1 MKICNWGPFNIQ
13 HSTFLVPIQ
22 SSNPMSVA
30 APAQALAVN
39 PLREGLEQE
48 RVPDASCLVI
58 FGASGDL
65 TGRKLLPALYSLA
78 HDGLLPAGQTIIGFA
93 RPDYSDDAFRMA
105 MREACDKYARTRPV
119 DDAVWENFAKGLFYV
134 QGDFSQPDAYI
145 KLNRKL
151 KECDETRGTGGRRI
165 YYLAVPPQFFP
176 KISELLGAEGMVTD
190 PERGGPYTRVII
202 EKPFGRD
209 LQTAREL
216 NRVAVT
222 TFRERQVFRIDHYL
236 GKETVQNLLVLRF
249 ANGIFEPFW
258 NRQYIDHVQFTVA
271 ESIGVEKR
279 GGYFESAGITRDI
292 VQNHMLQL
300 VSLIGMEPPVAYEPD
315 AVRDEKVKVLRAL
328 REFPRGHEEDNSV
341 RGQYADGSVLG
352 EKAAAYRKEPNVNPE
367 SKVETYAALKLYID
381 NWRWADVPFYV
392 RGGKRLPKRVTD
404 ISIHFR
410 SAPYPLFNKM
420 ATLQMQSNVL
430 AIRIQPDEGIS
441 LKFDSKVPGP
451 TVRTA
456 PVAMEFRYATSF
468 GAEPPEAYERLLLE
482 TMLGDS
488 TLFARRDEVETAW
501 AWLDPLLN
509 AWAADQRP
517 PEPYPAGTW
526 GPEAADTLIE
536 RDGRKW
542 RRP

>member
-1 MKICNWGPFNIQ
+1 
-13 HSTFLVPIQ
+13 
-22 SSNPMSVA
+22 MSVA
-30 APAQALAVN
+30 PPPALETN

-65 TGRKLLPALYSLA
+65 TQRKLIPALYSLA
-78 HDGLLPAGQTIIGFA
+78 HEGLLPAGQTIIGFA
-93 RPDYSDDAFRMA
+93 RPEFTDDAFRMA

-134 QGDFSQPDAYI
+134 SGDFSEGEAYRQ
-145 KLNRKL
+145 LRRRL
-151 KECDETRGTGGRRI
+151 EECDKTRGTGGRRI
-165 YYLAVPPQFFP
+165 YYLAVPPKFFP
-176 KISELLGAEGMVTD
+176 VIAEILGGENMVTD
-190 PERGGPYTRVII
+190 PERAGPYTRVII
-202 EKPFGRD
+202 EKPFGHD
-209 LQTAREL
+209 LQSAQEL

-222 TFRERQVFRIDHYL
+222 VFRERQVFRIDHYL

-258 NRQYIDHVQFTVA
+258 NRQYVDHIQFTVA

-279 GGYFESAGITRDI
+279 GAYFDAAGITRDI
-292 VQNHMLQL
+292 IQNHMLQL
-300 VSLIGMEPPVAYEPD
+300 VSLVGMEPPVAFEAN

-328 REFPRGHEEDNSV
+328 REFPRGRESQLAV
-341 RGQYADGSVLG
+341 RGQYGDGSVLG
-352 EKAAAYRKEPNVNPE
+352 APAIAYRKEPSVDPNSRIE
-367 SKVETYAALKLYID
+367 TFAAMKVFID
-381 NWRWADVPFYV
+381 NWRWADVPFYI
-392 RGGKRLPKRVTD
+392 RAGKRLPKRVTD

-410 SAPYPLFNKM
+410 PAPFPLFSKM
-420 ATLQMQSNVL
+420 MRTQANVL

-441 LKFDSKVPGP
+441 LRFDSKLPGP

-456 PVAMEFRYATSF
+456 PVTMEFRYATSF
-468 GAEPPEAYERLLLE
+468 GAEPPEAYERLLLD

-501 AWLDPLLN
+501 AWLDPLLRGWEQDPN
-509 AWAADQRP
+509 P
-517 PEPYPAGTW
+517 PYFYPAGSW
-526 GPEAADTLIE
+526 GPPAADELIE

>member
-1 MKICNWGPFNIQ
+1 
-13 HSTFLVPIQ
+13 
-22 SSNPMSVA
+22 MS
-30 APAQALAVN
+30 AVVLEPN

-65 TGRKLLPALYSLA
+65 THRKLLPALYSLA
-78 HDGLLPAGQTIIGFA
+78 HEGLLPAGQTIVGFA
-93 RPDYSDDAFRMA
+93 RPDYTDEAFRQEIK
-105 MREACDKYARTRPV
+105 EACNQFARTRPV
-119 DDAVWENFAKGLFYV
+119 DDSVWENFAKGLLYV
-134 QGDFSQPDAYI
+134 QGDFAEPEAY
-145 KLNRKL
+145 NRL
-151 KECDETRGTGGRRI
+151 KQRLAECDRTRGTGGRRI
-165 YYLAVPPQFFP
+165 YYLAVPPNFFP
-176 KISELLGAEGMVTD
+176 VIAELLGAEGMVTD

-209 LQTAREL
+209 LASAREL

-258 NRQYIDHVQFTVA
+258 NRQYIDHVQLTVA

-279 GGYFESAGITRDI
+279 GGYFDHAGIARDI

-300 VSLIGMEPPVAYEPD
+300 VSLVAMEPPVAFEAD

-328 REFPRGHEEDNSV
+328 RDFPPGRENSLSV
-341 RGQYADGSVLG
+341 RGQYTAGSVLG
-352 EKAAAYRKEPNVNPE
+352 EAVPGYRQEDSVAPD
-367 SKVETYAALKLYID
+367 SRTETYAAMKVFVD
-381 NWRWADVPFYV
+381 NWRWADVPFYL
-392 RGGKRLPKRVTD
+392 RSGKRLPKRVTD

-410 SAPYPLFNKM
+410 PAPYPLFKKIQGVQ
-420 ATLQMQSNVL
+420 TQPNVL
-430 AIRIQPDEGIS
+430 SIRIQPDEGIS
-441 LKFDSKVPGP
+441 LKFDSKVPGA
-451 TVRTA
+451 TIRTA
-456 PVAMEFRYATSF
+456 PVTMEFRYATSF

-501 AWLDPLLN
+501 AWLDPLLRS
-509 AWAADQRP
+509 WESSPQT
-517 PEPYPAGTW
+517 PEPYPAGAW
-526 GPEAADTLIE
+526 GPPTADVLIE
-536 RDGRKW
+536 RDGRRW

>member
-1 MKICNWGPFNIQ
+1 M
-13 HSTFLVPIQ
+13 TVVVPVVD
-22 SSNPMSVA
+22 S
-30 APAQALAVN
+30 N

-65 TGRKLLPALYSLA
+65 TQRKLIPALYSLA

-93 RPDYSDDAFRMA
+93 RPDFTDDAWRMA
-105 MREACDKYARTRPV
+105 MRDACNKFARVRPV
-119 DDAVWENFAKGLFYV
+119 DEAIWENFAKGLFYIR
-134 QGDFSQPDAYI
+134 GDFSDPAAYL
-145 KLNRKL
+145 KLNQKL
-151 KECDETRGTGGRRI
+151 QECDKTRGTGGRRI
-165 YYLAVPPQFFP
+165 YYLAVPPNFFP
-176 KISELLGAEGMVTD
+176 VISEFLGAEKMVTD
-190 PERGGPYTRVII
+190 PERGGPFTRVII
-202 EKPFGRD
+202 EKPFGHD
-209 LQTAREL
+209 LASAREL

-271 ESIGVEKR
+271 ETVGVEKR
-279 GGYFESAGITRDI
+279 GGYFETAGITRDI
-292 VQNHMLQL
+292 IQNHMLQL

-328 REFPRGHEEDNSV
+328 REFPRGHEEDNAV
-341 RGQYADGSVLG
+341 RGQYTDGSVLG
-352 EKAAAYRKEPNVNPE
+352 EKAPAYRKEPNVNPE
-367 SKVETYAALKLYID
+367 SKVETYSALKLYID

-392 RGGKRLPKRVTD
+392 RAGKRLPKRVTD

-410 SAPYPLFNKM
+410 AAPYPLFNKM

-456 PVAMEFRYATSF
+456 PVTMEFRYATSF

-509 AWAADQRP
+509 AWAADARP

-526 GPEAADTLIE
+526 GPEAADKLIE
-536 RDGRKW
+536 KEGRKW

>member
-1 MKICNWGPFNIQ
+1 M
-13 HSTFLVPIQ
+13 TLT
-22 SSNPMSVA
+22 
-30 APAQALAVN
+30 APVIEAN
-39 PLREGLEQE
+39 PLREGLEHE

-65 TGRKLLPALYSLA
+65 TQRKLIPALYSLA

-93 RPDYSDDAFRMA
+93 RPDFTDDAFRMA
-105 MREACDKYARTRPV
+105 MREACNTFARVRPV
-119 DDAVWENFAKGLFYV
+119 DEAVWENFAKGLFYIK
-134 QGDFSQPDAYI
+134 GDFGDSEAYLRLSQ
-145 KLNRKL
+145 KLQ
-151 KECDETRGTGGRRI
+151 ECDKTRGTGGRRL
-165 YYLAVPPQFFP
+165 YYLAVPPTFFP
-176 KISELLGAEGMVTD
+176 IISEFLGAEKMVTD
-190 PERGGPYTRVII
+190 PERGGPFTRVII
-202 EKPFGRD
+202 EKPFGHD
-209 LQTAREL
+209 LASAREL

-271 ESIGVEKR
+271 ETVGVEKR
-279 GGYFESAGITRDI
+279 GGYFETAGITRDI
-292 VQNHMLQL
+292 IQNHMLQL

-328 REFPRGHEEDNSV
+328 REFPRGREQEHAV
-341 RGQYADGSVLG
+341 RGQYTDGSVLG
-352 EKAAAYRKEPNVNPE
+352 EKAPAYRQEPNVNPE
-367 SKVETYAALKLYID
+367 SKVETYSALKLYID

-392 RGGKRLPKRVTD
+392 RAGKRLPKRVTD

-410 SAPYPLFNKM
+410 AAPYPLFNKM
-420 ATLQMQSNVL
+420 ATLRMQSNVL

-456 PVAMEFRYATSF
+456 PVSMEFRYATSF

-509 AWAADQRP
+509 AWAADP
-517 PEPYPAGTW
+517 GAPEPYPAGTW
-526 GPEAADTLIE
+526 GPEAADKLIE
-536 RDGRKW
+536 KDGRKW

>member
-1 MKICNWGPFNIQ
+1 M
-13 HSTFLVPIQ
+13 TT
-22 SSNPMSVA
+22 VA
-30 APAQALAVN
+30 LEPN

-65 TGRKLLPALYSLA
+65 THRKLLPALYSLA

-93 RPDYSDDAFRMA
+93 RPDYGDEAFRA
-105 MREACDKYARTRPV
+105 DIRKACNEFARTKPV

-134 QGDFSQPDAYI
+134 QGDFTEPEAYNRLNQ
-145 KLNRKL
+145 KLT
-151 KECDETRGTGGRRI
+151 ECDRTRGTGGRRI
-165 YYLAVPPQFFP
+165 YYLAVPPNFFP
-176 KISELLGAEGMVTD
+176 VIAELLGAEGMVTD

-202 EKPFGRD
+202 EKPFGHD
-209 LQTAREL
+209 LATAREL

-258 NRQYIDHVQFTVA
+258 NRQYIDHVQLTVA

-279 GGYFESAGITRDI
+279 GPYFESAGIARDI
-292 VQNHMLQL
+292 IQNHMMQL
-300 VSLIGMEPPVAYEPD
+300 LSLVAMEPPVAFEAD
-315 AVRDEKVKVLRAL
+315 AVRDEKVKVVRAL
-328 REFPRGHEEDNSV
+328 RDFPAGHESSSAV
-341 RGQYADGSVLG
+341 RGQYTAGSVLG
-352 EKAAAYRKEPNVNPE
+352 EAVPGYRQEERVSPT
-367 SKVETYAALKLYID
+367 SRVETYAAMKVFVD
-381 NWRWADVPFYV
+381 NWRWADVPFYL
-392 RGGKRLPKRVTD
+392 RAGKRLPKRVTD

-410 SAPYPLFNKM
+410 PAPYPLFKKV
-420 ATLQMQSNVL
+420 AGVRTQPNVL
-430 AIRIQPDEGIS
+430 AIRIQPDEGIA

-456 PVAMEFRYATSF
+456 PVTMEFRYATSF

-501 AWLDPLLN
+501 AWLDPLLHV
-509 AWAADQRP
+509 WEESPEP
-517 PEPYPAGTW
+517 PDPYPAGTW
-526 GPEAADTLIE
+526 GPPSADAMIE
-536 RDGRKW
+536 RDGRRW

>member
-1 MKICNWGPFNIQ
+1 M
-13 HSTFLVPIQ
+13 TL
-22 SSNPMSVA
+22 
-30 APAQALAVN
+30 APPVVETN

-65 TGRKLLPALYSLA
+65 TQRKLMPALYSLA

-93 RPDYSDDAFRMA
+93 RPEFTDEAWRMA
-105 MREACDKYARTRPV
+105 MRDACNKFARVRPV
-119 DDAVWENFAKGLFYV
+119 DEAVWENFAKGIFYV
-134 QGDFSQPDAYI
+134 RGDFNDPEAYLR
-145 KLNRKL
+145 LNQRL
-151 KECDETRGTGGRRI
+151 QECDRTRGTGGRRI
-165 YYLAVPPQFFP
+165 YYLAVPPNFFP
-176 KISELLGAEGMVTD
+176 VISEFLGAEKMVTD
-190 PERGGPYTRVII
+190 PERGGPFTRVII
-202 EKPFGRD
+202 EKPFGHD
-209 LQTAREL
+209 LASAKEL

-271 ESIGVEKR
+271 ETVGVEKR
-279 GGYFESAGITRDI
+279 GNYFETAGITRDI
-292 VQNHMLQL
+292 IQNHMLQL

-328 REFPRGHEEDNSV
+328 REFPRGREQEHAV
-341 RGQYADGSVLG
+341 RGQYTDGSVLG
-352 EKAAAYRKEPNVNPE
+352 EPAPAYRKEPNVNPE
-367 SKVETYAALKLYID
+367 SKVESYSAIKLFID

-392 RGGKRLPKRVTD
+392 RAGKRLPKRVTD

-410 SAPYPLFNKM
+410 AAPYPLFNKM

-456 PVAMEFRYATSF
+456 PVTMEFRYATSF

-501 AWLDPLLN
+501 AWIDPLLR
-509 AWAADQRP
+509 AWAADGRA

-526 GPEAADTLIE
+526 GPEAADRLIDK
-536 RDGRKW
+536 DGRKW

>member
-1 MKICNWGPFNIQ
+1 M
-13 HSTFLVPIQ
+13 SLVT
-22 SSNPMSVA
+22 
-30 APAQALAVN
+30 PAIEPN

-65 TGRKLLPALYSLA
+65 TQRKLIPALYSLA
-78 HDGLLPAGQTIIGFA
+78 HDGLLPAGQTIIGYA
-93 RPDYSDDAFRMA
+93 RPDYTDDAFRIA
-105 MREACDKYARTRPV
+105 MRESCDKFARTRPV
-119 DDAVWENFAKGLFYV
+119 DEAVWENFAKGLFYV
-134 QGDFSQPDAYI
+134 RGEFGEPDGI
-145 KLNRKL
+145 IRLNEKM
-151 KECDETRGTGGRRI
+151 KECDDSRGTGGRRI

-176 KISELLGAEGMVTD
+176 VIAELLGREKMVTD
-190 PERGGPYTRVII
+190 PEQGGPFTRVII
-202 EKPFGRD
+202 EKPFGHD
-209 LQTAREL
+209 LKSAREL
-216 NRVAVT
+216 NHVAVS

-258 NRQYIDHVQFTVA
+258 NRQYIDHVQITVA

-279 GGYFESAGITRDI
+279 GPYFETAGISRDI
-292 VQNHMLQL
+292 IQNHMLQL
-300 VSLIGMEPPVAYEPD
+300 VSLIGMEPPVAFEAD

-328 REFPRGHEEDNSV
+328 REFPRGRETEVAV
-341 RGQYADGSVLG
+341 RGQYVDGSVLG
-352 EKAAAYRKEPNVNPE
+352 EKAVAYRKEVKVAPNSNVD
-367 SKVETYAALKLYID
+367 TYAALKIFID
-381 NWRWADVPFYV
+381 NWRWADVPFYI
-392 RGGKRLPKRVTD
+392 RAGKRLPKRVTD

-410 SAPYPLFNKM
+410 PAPYPLFHKLANVKM
-420 ATLQMQSNVL
+420 QPNVL

-456 PVAMEFRYATSF
+456 PVTMEFRYATSF

-509 AWAADQRP
+509 AWAADP
-517 PEPYPAGTW
+517 AGPSTYSAGTW
-526 GPEAADTLIE
+526 GPEAADQLIE
-536 RDGRKW
+536 HDGRKW

>member
-1 MKICNWGPFNIQ
+1 M
-13 HSTFLVPIQ
+13 TVT
-22 SSNPMSVA
+22 
-30 APAQALAVN
+30 APVVEAN

-65 TGRKLLPALYSLA
+65 TQRKLIPARYSLA

-93 RPDYSDDAFRMA
+93 RPDFTDDAWRMA
-105 MREACDKYARTRPV
+105 MREACDKFARTRPV
-119 DDAVWENFAKGLFYV
+119 DEAVWENFAKGLFYV
-134 QGDFSQPDAYI
+134 QGDFSDSEAYLRLNK
-145 KLNRKL
+145 KLQ
-151 KECDETRGTGGRRI
+151 ECDKARGTGGRRI
-165 YYLAVPPQFFP
+165 YYLAVPPNFFP
-176 KISELLGAEGMVTD
+176 VISEFLGAEKMVTD
-190 PERGGPYTRVII
+190 PERGGPFTRVII
-202 EKPFGRD
+202 EKPFGHD
-209 LQTAREL
+209 LQSAREL

-271 ESIGVEKR
+271 ETVGVEKR
-279 GGYFESAGITRDI
+279 GGYFETAGITRDI
-292 VQNHMLQL
+292 IQNHMLQL

-328 REFPRGHEEDNSV
+328 REFPRGHEGDSAV
-341 RGQYADGSVLG
+341 RGQYTDGSVLG
-352 EKAAAYRKEPNVNPE
+352 EKAPAYRKEPNVNPE
-367 SKVETYAALKLYID
+367 SKVETYAAMKLYID

-392 RGGKRLPKRVTD
+392 RAGKRLPKRVTD

-410 SAPYPLFNKM
+410 PAPYPLFNKM
-420 ATLQMQSNVL
+420 TNVKMQPNVL

-456 PVAMEFRYATSF
+456 PVTMEFRYATSF

-501 AWLDPLLN
+501 AWLDPLLA
-509 AWAADQRP
+509 AWAAEPGP

-526 GPEAADTLIE
+526 GPEAADKLIE

>member
-1 MKICNWGPFNIQ
+1 M
-13 HSTFLVPIQ
+13 TVD
-22 SSNPMSVA
+22 
-30 APAQALAVN
+30 APVLETN
-39 PLREGLEQE
+39 PLREGLDQE
-48 RVPDASCLVI
+48 RVPDASALVI

-65 TGRKLLPALYSLA
+65 TQRKLIPALYSLA

-93 RPDYSDDAFRMA
+93 RPEYTDDAFRMA
-105 MREACDKYARTRPV
+105 MRESCDKFARTKPV
-119 DDAVWENFAKGLFYV
+119 DEAVWENFAKGLFYV
-134 QGDFSQPDAYI
+134 QGDFSDGEAYGRLQ
-145 KLNRKL
+145 KRLE
-151 KECDETRGTGGRRI
+151 ECDRNRGTGGRRL
-165 YYLAVPPQFFP
+165 YYFAVPPNFFP
-176 KISELLGAEGMVTD
+176 VICEILGKAGMVTD
-190 PERGGPYTRVII
+190 PEHGGPYTRVII
-202 EKPFGRD
+202 EKPFGHD
-209 LQTAREL
+209 LDSAREL
-216 NRVAVT
+216 NRVAVS

-279 GGYFESAGITRDI
+279 GSYFETAGIARDI

-300 VSLIGMEPPVAYEPD
+300 VSLIGMEPPVAFEAN

-328 REFPRGHEEDNSV
+328 REFPKGREDQLAV
-341 RGQYADGSVLG
+341 RGQYTDGSVLG
-352 EKAAAYRKEPNVNPE
+352 EPVDPYRKEPNVDPS
-367 SKVETYAALKLYID
+367 SKVETFAAMKVYVD
-381 NWRWADVPFYV
+381 NWRWAGVPFYI
-392 RGGKRLPKRVTD
+392 RAGKRLPKRVTD

-410 SAPYPLFNKM
+410 PAPYPLFSEIK
-420 ATLQMQSNVL
+420 MQSNIL

-441 LKFDSKVPGP
+441 LRFDSKLPGP

-456 PVAMEFRYATSF
+456 PVTMEFRYATSF

-501 AWLDPLLN
+501 GWLDPLLKR
-509 AWAADQRP
+509 WAGDPRP
-517 PEPYPAGTW
+517 PYFYQAGTW

-536 RDGRKW
+536 RDGRRW

>member
-1 MKICNWGPFNIQ
+1 M
-13 HSTFLVPIQ
+13 STVVLEP
-22 SSNPMSVA
+22 
-30 APAQALAVN
+30 N

-65 TGRKLLPALYSLA
+65 THRKLLPALYSLA

-93 RPDYSDDAFRMA
+93 RPDYGEDAFRQDIKK
-105 MREACDKYARTRPV
+105 ACNEFARIKPV

-134 QGDFSQPDAYI
+134 KGDFTDPAAYNR
-145 KLNRKL
+145 LNQKL
-151 KECDETRGTGGRRI
+151 KECDKNRGTGGRRI
-165 YYLAVPPQFFP
+165 YYLAVPPNFFP
-176 KISELLGAEGMVTD
+176 VIAELLGAEGMVTD
-190 PERGGPYTRVII
+190 PERGGPFTRVII
-202 EKPFGRD
+202 EKPFGHD
-209 LQTAREL
+209 LATAREL
-216 NRVAVT
+216 NRVAVS

-279 GGYFESAGITRDI
+279 GPYFESSGIARDI
-292 VQNHMLQL
+292 LQNHMLQL
-300 VSLIGMEPPVAYEPD
+300 VSLVAMEPPVAFEAD

-328 REFPRGHEEDNSV
+328 RDFPPGRESSLSV
-341 RGQYADGSVLG
+341 RGQYTAGSVLG
-352 EKAAAYRKEPNVNPE
+352 DAVPGYRQEERVDPA
-367 SKVETYAALKLYID
+367 SRVETFAAMKVFVD
-381 NWRWADVPFYV
+381 NWRWADVPFYL
-392 RGGKRLPKRVTD
+392 RAGKRLPKRVTD

-410 SAPYPLFNKM
+410 PAPYPLFKKVPGVH
-420 ATLQMQSNVL
+420 TQPNVL

-456 PVAMEFRYATSF
+456 PVTMEFRYATSF

-501 AWLDPLLN
+501 AWIDPLLH
-509 AWAADQRP
+509 AWEQNPEP
-517 PEPYPAGTW
+517 PDPYPAGTW
-526 GPEAADTLIE
+526 GPPSADSMIE
-536 RDGRKW
+536 RDGRRW

>member
-1 MKICNWGPFNIQ
+1 M
-13 HSTFLVPIQ
+13 T
-22 SSNPMSVA
+22 VA
-30 APAQALAVN
+30 PPENVLEPN

-48 RVPDASCLVI
+48 RVPDASALVI

-65 TGRKLLPALYSLA
+65 TARKLVPALYSLA
-78 HDGLLPAGQTIIGFA
+78 HDGLLPAGQAIIGFA
-93 RPDYSDDAFRMA
+93 RPDYTDDAFRMA
-105 MREACDKYARTRPV
+105 MRESCEKFARTRPI
-119 DDAVWENFAKGLFYV
+119 DEAIWESFARRLFYV
-134 QGDFSQPDAYI
+134 RGEFGEPEAYNRLKQ
-145 KLNRKL
+145 KLD
-151 KECDETRGTGGRRI
+151 ECDKNQGTGGRRI
-165 YYLAVPPQFFP
+165 YYLAVPPNFFP
-176 KISELLGAEGMVTD
+176 IISEILGAEGMVAD
-190 PERGGPYTRVII
+190 PERSGPYTRVII
-202 EKPFGRD
+202 EKPFGHD
-209 LQTAREL
+209 LASAREL

-271 ESIGVEKR
+271 EAIGVEKR
-279 GGYFESAGITRDI
+279 GNYFETAGITRDI

-300 VSLIGMEPPVAYEPD
+300 VSLVAMEPPVAMEAN

-328 REFPRGHEEDNSV
+328 REFPSGREEELAV
-341 RGQYADGSVLG
+341 RGQYSEGSVLG
-352 EKAAAYRKEPNVNPE
+352 SKAPAYRNEENVNPE
-367 SKVETYAALKLYID
+367 SKVETFAAMKVFVD
-381 NWRWADVPFYV
+381 NWRWADVPFYL
-392 RGGKRLPKRVTD
+392 RAGKRLPKRVTD

-410 SAPYPLFNKM
+410 PAPYPLFNKM
-420 ATLQMQSNVL
+420 QTMKMQPNVL

-441 LKFDSKVPGP
+441 LRFDSKVPGP

-456 PVAMEFRYATSF
+456 PVTMEFRYATSF

-501 AWLDPLLN
+501 AWLDPLLK
-509 AWAADQRP
+509 AWTADPRP
-517 PEPYPAGTW
+517 PAPYAAGTW
-526 GPEAADTLIE
+526 GPPEADALIE

-542 RRP
+542 RRS

>member
-1 MKICNWGPFNIQ
+1 MVTISP
-13 HSTFLVPIQ
+13 VVEP
-22 SSNPMSVA
+22 
-30 APAQALAVN
+30 N

-48 RVPDASCLVI
+48 RVPEASSLVI

-65 TGRKLLPALYSLA
+65 TQRKLIPALYSLA

-93 RPDYSDDAFRMA
+93 RPDYTDDAFRTA
-105 MREACDKYARTRPV
+105 MREACDKFARVKPV
-119 DDAVWENFAKGLFYV
+119 DDAIWDNFAKGLFYV
-134 QGDFSQPDAYI
+134 RGEFSEPEAYNRLKQ
-145 KLNRKL
+145 KLT
-151 KECDETRGTGGRRI
+151 ECDSSRGTGGRRI

-176 KISELLGAEGMVTD
+176 VISELLGAEGMVTD

-202 EKPFGRD
+202 EKPFGHD
-209 LQTAREL
+209 LESAKEL

-279 GGYFESAGITRDI
+279 GNYFETAGITRDI
-292 VQNHMLQL
+292 IQNHMLQL
-300 VSLIGMEPPVAYEPD
+300 VSLLAMEPPVAFEAD

-328 REFPRGHEEDNSV
+328 REFPAGREEQMAV
-341 RGQYADGSVLG
+341 RGQYTDGSVLG
-352 EKAAAYRKEPNVNPE
+352 EKAIGYRKEENVDPN
-367 SKVETYAALKLYID
+367 SHVETFSALKVFVD
-381 NWRWADVPFYV
+381 NWRWADVPFYL
-392 RGGKRLPKRVTD
+392 RAGKRLPKRVTD

-410 SAPYPLFNKM
+410 PAPYPLFRKM
-420 ATLQMQSNVL
+420 TNMKTQPNVL

-451 TVRTA
+451 TVRSA
-456 PVAMEFRYATSF
+456 PVTMEFRYATSF

-501 AWLDPLLN
+501 AWLDPLLA
-509 AWAADQRP
+509 AWKADP
-517 PEPYPAGTW
+517 KLPEPYEAGTW
-526 GPEAADTLIE
+526 GPAAADALIE